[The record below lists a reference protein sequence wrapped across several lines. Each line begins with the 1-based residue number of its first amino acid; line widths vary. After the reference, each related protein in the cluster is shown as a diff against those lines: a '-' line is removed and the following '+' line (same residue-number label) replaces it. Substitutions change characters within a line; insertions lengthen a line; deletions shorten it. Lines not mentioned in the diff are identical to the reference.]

1 MNKNIL
7 NNFFGLRKQT
17 KANNKKNSVK
27 LCVSSVYLC
36 VTALVFSLWSLVL
49 SLWQTVIANKVKQS
63 VSSNFSLRS
72 SVFGLL
78 TLFTLLTQAQVTVQ
92 ADTTKIRIGE
102 QIQLKYIVDKQ
113 DGVQFPN
120 KLALDSLQK
129 MEVVKSFN
137 VDTINNKLIKKYAL
151 TSFDSGQYELPAQ
164 LINIQGKKYQT
175 KPITIDVSTVAVD
188 TTKQKLFP
196 IKAIQHQKLDLK
208 DYARN
213 YWWLLLLLPIIG
225 FAIWWFFIRKKPTE
239 EERIAKIPPFEM
251 AVQQLEQL
259 DKKLL
264 WQNNKTKEYYSE
276 LTDILRN
283 YIEKEFKV
291 PAMESTTGELIS
303 ALKKFKNESGI
314 DIPKKTILKLKDLL
328 KEADL
333 VKFAKSKPYAEEI
346 QMHRKYADTILEGL
360 KVEEKVIEEAIEN
373 KEQKEETKTD
383 DVVENNSDNQKNVA
397 EDDQ

>member
-1 MNKNIL
+1 MDNVNKIII
-7 NNFFGLRKQT
+7 
-17 KANNKKNSVK
+17 
-27 LCVSSVYLC
+27 
-36 VTALVFSLWSLVL
+36 FSLW
-49 SLWQTVIANKVKQS
+49 QAIIAKKVKQFFLLD
-63 VSSNFSLRS
+63 FSLRT

-78 TLFTLLTQAQVTVQ
+78 TFFTLFSHAQVSVQ
-92 ADTTKIRIGE
+92 TDTTKIRIGE
-102 QIQLKYIVDKQ
+102 QIQLKYIVAKQ
-113 DGVQFPN
+113 DGVVFPN

-137 VDTINNKLIKKYAL
+137 VDTIKNQLIKKYAL
-151 TSFDSGQYELPAQ
+151 TSFDSGQYKLPAQ
-164 LINIQGKKYQT
+164 LINIQGKKHHT
-175 KPITIDVSTVAVD
+175 KPIIFDVSTVAVD
-188 TTKQKLFP
+188 TTKQKLYP
-196 IKAIQHQKLDLK
+196 IKAIQHQKLNIK

-225 FAIWWFFIRKKPTE
+225 FVIWWFFMRKKPTE

-264 WQNNKTKEYYSE
+264 WQNNKTKQYYSE
-276 LTDILRN
+276 LTDILRT
-283 YIEKEFKV
+283 YVEKEFKV

-346 QMHRKYADTILEGL
+346 QMHRNYADAILDGL
-360 KVEEKVIEEAIEN
+360 KVEKEVIEKAIEN
-373 KEQKEETKTD
+373 QEEKEEKTD
-383 DVVENNSDNQKNVA
+383 VVVEENKSDNQKNIV